1 MLLLL
6 LLLHT
11 LFFPGCGWTLYK
23 EKDDSRMS
31 IVVCN
36 FVEEGN
42 VKDQAVYE
50 IGTAC
55 ADCDTGFACENS
67 LCTNS

>member
-6 LLLHT
+6 LLLYSYV
-11 LFFPGCGWTLYK
+11 PGCGWTLYQ
-23 EKDDSRMS
+23 EKDDSKVS

-42 VKDQAVYE
+42 LKDQAVYK

-55 ADCDTGFACENS
+55 DGCDADSICEDS
-67 LCTNS
+67 LCTKA

>member
-6 LLLHT
+6 LLLYSYV
-11 LFFPGCGWTLYK
+11 PGCGWTLYQ
-23 EKDDSRMS
+23 EKDDSRVS

-50 IGTAC
+50 TGTAC
-55 ADCDTGFACENS
+55 ADCDPGFACENS
-67 LCTNS
+67 LCTKA